1 MLAVIQPRSSA
12 RAPASPTFWQR
23 RVTDP
28 ILVQLTQGITPEK
41 IALTLAVGS
50 ACALFPVPA
59 TATVLC
65 LVVGIVLK
73 LNQPLIQL
81 VNALCAIPHLFV
93 FYWLIRAGDALF
105 GLPQPRWTVSEFVL
119 RPRTGVNLW
128 VILHSVW
135 REHGI
140 YLHIFGAAILHALA
154 AWTLIAP
161 FWIFAIYR
169 LAHPALVRAKQRRG
183 RLLPLPVEPDESG
196 EPRP

>member
-1 MLAVIQPRSSA
+1 VSQPRPSD
-12 RAPASPTFWQR
+12 RAPAPPTFWQR
-23 RVTDP
+23 RVTEP

-65 LVVGIVLK
+65 LIVGICLR

-81 VNALCAIPHLFV
+81 VNALCAIPHLFI
-93 FYWLIRAGDALF
+93 FYWLIRFGDFLC
-105 GLPQPRWTVSEFVL
+105 GVPQHRWTVSEFVL
-119 RPRTGVNLW
+119 RPRTRVDLW
-128 VILHSVW
+128 VILHSMW

-140 YLHIFGAAILHALA
+140 YLHIFGEAILHALI
-154 AWTLIAP
+154 AWALISP

-169 LAHPALVRAKQRRG
+169 LTHPALVRAKRRRG
-183 RLLPLPVEPDESG
+183 SLLRLPEGPEEPG
-196 EPRP
+196 R